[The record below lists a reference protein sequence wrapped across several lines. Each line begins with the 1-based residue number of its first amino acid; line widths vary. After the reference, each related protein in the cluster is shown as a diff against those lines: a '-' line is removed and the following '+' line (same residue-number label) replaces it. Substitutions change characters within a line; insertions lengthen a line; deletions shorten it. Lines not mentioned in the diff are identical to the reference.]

1 MVFMRFASFKR
12 QETAKNAPKCDPNKL
27 NAFLSIEVFWSSWQ
41 YRPTPSHTV
50 SLKRLKNSER
60 R

>member
-1 MVFMRFASFKR
+1 MVLMRFASFKR
-12 QETAKNAPKCDPNKL
+12 QETAKNAPKCDPKKL
-27 NAFLSIEVFWSSWQ
+27 NAFFSIDVFFSSWQ
-41 YRPTPSHTV
+41 YVISPSHAV